1 MTFKIKDYTNYFAI
15 IPIFIA
21 VSFLYNKYEDKLH
34 KENFIDDYDM
44 IQKFLLTDHSLDTYE
59 QGSIQGNKTSKKP
72 ILWLHMNYE
81 YNSRSWASFGS
92 RSSNEL
98 NQPYLFLTVRSI
110 ITQCSD
116 SFHICLIDDDSFS
129 KLLPTWQ
136 VNMTTLANPTLK
148 YMRELGLAKVLH
160 KYGGIIVPPSF
171 LCMRNLINMYNVS
184 TRDDKLFVAEMV
196 NTNITSTEYEF
207 YPNCH
212 FMGADKECPILG
224 EFIDFMART
233 MSTDS
238 TGQQEFLG
246 EWNRWIEA
254 RVKKGRINI
263 VDGTLIGT
271 KTVDEQPVLLDDL
284 MSNNYLSIYKKTYGI
299 YIPACE
305 ILKRRKYEWFSR
317 LSPKQALESNTII
330 GKYLMLASRPNAK
343 ELTIDKND
351 KVGPTNSGSWINY
364 WQVPSGFGLWGQKPN
379 YLGNHVL
386 K

>member
-1 MTFKIKDYTNYFAI
+1 M
-15 IPIFIA
+15 
-21 VSFLYNKYEDKLH
+21 
-34 KENFIDDYDM
+34 
-44 IQKFLLTDHSLDTYE
+44 
-59 QGSIQGNKTSKKP
+59 
-72 ILWLHMNYE
+72 
-81 YNSRSWASFGS
+81 
-92 RSSNEL
+92 

-110 ITQCSD
+110 ITQCSE

-160 KYGGIIVPPSF
+160 KYGGIVIPPSF
-171 LCMRNLINMYNVS
+171 LCMRNLINMYNVN

-212 FMGADKECPILG
+212 FMGAHKECPILEELI
-224 EFIDFMART
+224 EFMTRT
-233 MSTDS
+233 ISTDS
-238 TGQQEFLG
+238 TGQQAFLG
-246 EWNRWIEA
+246 EWNRWIES
-254 RVKKGRINI
+254 RVKKGKINM

-271 KTVDEQPVLLDDL
+271 KTIDEQPVLLDDL

-299 YIPACE
+299 YIPGCE
-305 ILKRRKYEWFSR
+305 ILKRRKYEWFAR

-343 ELTIDKND
+343 ELTIDKNE
-351 KVGPTNSGSWINY
+351 KMSPTNSNSWISY

-379 YLGNHVL
+379 YLGNHML
-386 K
+386 QNKNQ